1 MVGSGERKEWSGG
14 EWWGR
19 RGARGVVRGRSGGE
33 WCGVVGSGERKEW
46 WEVVGRRGA
55 RGVVRGRSGVEWWGG
70 RVLGGW

>member
-1 MVGSGERKEWSGG
+1 MVG
-14 EWWGR
+14 
-19 RGARGVVRGRSGGE
+19 SGGE

-46 WEVVGRRGA
+46 WGVVERRGA